1 MKRIQHFVFLIILLF
16 SGFKV
21 YQEYDIDD
29 LRRRYSSGDYSQW
42 PKPNLDSS
50 VVNGFKDIG
59 HLPEMQFPED
69 NAYSEAK
76 KDLGKTLF
84 FDPRLSQSGQIAC
97 ASCHDSELGWGD
109 GRRASYG
116 HNRKLGSRNSMTLLN
131 VGYVDSLFWDG
142 RSASLEDQVRFPI
155 EDSLEMNF
163 HFNLAVEEISR
174 IEGYKPLFEKAFDDE
189 KVTEERIRKAI
200 ATFERS
206 IVSESTKFDRFIA
219 GDSKIF
225 SDKEVAGMHIF
236 RTKARCINCHNT
248 GYFSDNGFHNTG
260 LTYYGRKFEDLGLFN
275 VTGKKEDVGKFRT
288 GSLREVSRTGPFMH
302 NGLFPHLEGVVN
314 MYNGGM
320 PQPRRRDYQ
329 KNDSLFPTTSPILKK
344 LDLSDYEKKALIAF
358 MESLESRKKRE
369 VPPVLPE

>member
-42 PKPNLDSS
+42 PKPDLDSS

-116 HNRKLGSRNSMTLLN
+116 HDRKLGSRNSMTLLN
-131 VGYVDSLFWDG
+131 VGYVGSLFWDG

-320 PQPRRRDYQ
+320 PQPRRRDHQ